1 MEVQN
6 LHSIL
11 PTLSTKD
18 SNLPNGLQPNGLPER
33 VELSRLEKSVEM
45 AAQGLTIGAAV
56 RQDEVRAALLIRTE
70 VKYCATAFCAAPNTE
85 STTIDE
91 CAATILAHYPH
102 FNVAEIRE
110 AFRMASIGDLDVNM
124 NAYYGLFSVRI
135 VGDILSAYSD
145 HRTQVVRQVRAR
157 MQAEQDAA
165 ENEQRAEML
174 KEKFGTI
181 ADQFAALQAKND
193 RYSRWGD
200 LPGWFCE
207 RVIKE
212 DVGGFSLEEK
222 GKAWVTAKHWAVN
235 QLGGWR
241 LDPNRSQADRKR
253 FNDAYAAIQADPECF
268 PDELKPEAQE
278 AYSKMLVYSK
288 IATYETV

>member
-1 MEVQN
+1 
-6 LHSIL
+6 
-11 PTLSTKD
+11 
-18 SNLPNGLQPNGLPER
+18 
-33 VELSRLEKSVEM
+33 M

-91 CAATILAHYPH
+91 CAATILSHYSH

-110 AFRMASIGDLDVNM
+110 AFRMASIGELDVNM

-145 HRTQVVRQVRAR
+145 HRTQAVRQVGAR
-157 MQAEQDAA
+157 MQAEKDAA
-165 ENEQRAEML
+165 ENVQRAEML

-181 ADQFAALQAKND
+181 ADQFAALQSKND
-193 RYSRWGD
+193 KYSRWQD
-200 LPGWFCE
+200 LPVWFCE
-207 RVIKE
+207 KVVKE
-212 DVGGFSLEEK
+212 DVAGFSLEEK

-235 QLGGWR
+235 QLGTWR
-241 LDPNRSQADRKR
+241 LDSNNGPNDRR
-253 FNDAYAAIQADPECF
+253 RYNDAHAAIQANPECF

-278 AYSKMLVYSK
+278 AYSKMLVFQK
-288 IATYETV
+288 IATYENEH